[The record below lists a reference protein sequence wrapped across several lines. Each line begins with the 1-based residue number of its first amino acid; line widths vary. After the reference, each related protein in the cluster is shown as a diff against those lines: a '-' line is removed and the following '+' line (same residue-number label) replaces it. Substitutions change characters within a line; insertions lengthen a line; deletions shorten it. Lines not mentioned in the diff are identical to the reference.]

1 MPQSVSAEGAGSP
14 SQVARSR
21 SWAQPAAAAR
31 SGGSGKTYTESNH
44 RLEDPNAPSSSRM
57 SPPRATR
64 SAVRQSE
71 SGRGSENEHSS
82 RPGPIAS
89 LSSNPSEQVA
99 AAKQRV
105 NRLDNDYERCSAE
118 LSMIS
123 DREKEVQDGIAQLQS
138 QLNEL
143 ENHAQ
148 GLRQS
153 LGNGQYEL
161 GNLGLKTKSLLDHI
175 QARALERKQAGEDLQ
190 RLLEAEEDEDM
201 LEDGDDRRG

>member
-1 MPQSVSAEGAGSP
+1 MVS
-14 SQVARSR
+14 
-21 SWAQPAAAAR
+21 
-31 SGGSGKTYTESNH
+31 TI
-44 RLEDPNAPSSSRM
+44 D
-57 SPPRATR
+57 
-64 SAVRQSE
+64 
-71 SGRGSENEHSS
+71 EHSS

-89 LSSNPSEQVA
+89 LSSNPSEQGTHSLITLVTHSNTKPSPYIVA

-161 GNLGLKTKSLLDHI
+161 GNLGLKTKSLLDVCFFFCFFFLVMDLLI
-175 QARALERKQAGEDLQ
+175 LEIGFLFFWR
-190 RLLEAEEDEDM
+190 
-201 LEDGDDRRG
+201 